1 MIAADAW
8 VAPGATL
15 VGDVHIG
22 RYASV
27 WYGTILRADQDR
39 ISVGDRT
46 NIQDG
51 TVMHADP
58 GVPLLVG
65 DRVSVGHGA
74 ILHGCE
80 ISNDVLIGMR
90 ATVLNGTRVG
100 AASLVAAGAVVLE
113 GTDVP
118 PRSLV
123 AGIPGR
129 VRRELTDEEVA
140 GIVHNSTVYVELS
153 ERYASSEFGE
163 ENVRHPPTGGP
174 VSVR

>member
-1 MIAADAW
+1 MSSLSKAPRPVVAAEAW

-22 RYASV
+22 RHASV
-27 WYGTILRADQDR
+27 WYGAVLRADQDR

-58 GVPLLVG
+58 GVPLVVG

-80 ISNDVLIGMR
+80 IGNDVLIGMR
-90 ATVLNGTRVG
+90 ATVLNGARIG
-100 AASLVAAGAVVLE
+100 AESLVAAGAVVLE
-113 GTDVP
+113 GT
-118 PRSLV
+118 
-123 AGIPGR
+123 
-129 VRRELTDEEVA
+129 
-140 GIVHNSTVYVELS
+140 
-153 ERYASSEFGE
+153 
-163 ENVRHPPTGGP
+163 
-174 VSVR
+174 